1 MRRRILAALLW
12 MVAAP
17 AVLLMYGLW
26 GPQAE
31 AAPTESKSFVVERPL
46 AEFFH
51 ELDERERREQ
61 VRDWAVIGTLTHLG
75 ASAEQLAR
83 ATYESPPARLP
94 YLEELYSFERGR
106 GRRAYLGRR
115 VLLFRDAD
123 DPDPQ
128 ATIGRLADRVRMESG
143 ELPRAIEIYLVQDDL
158 DTGVIRI
165 ERAADVTTRELFSS
179 AYGYV
184 EAKVG
189 DEPEL
194 TRWLAQVDDLAL
206 AKMEPD
212 GRLKVGGRRF
222 AKTRTANLTSEDVAA
237 IYQARLQLA
246 AAREGAL
253 AAAKALP
260 EATFARASQRVD
272 LEKLLQARWHVGGQQ
287 RRDLLADLPPYE
299 QAILRRAF
307 AAAGKDDTPGFSL
320 DPEWLPDPKDP
331 SSPLVL
337 SKLRALSSHPCKE
350 LQQIVTT
357 GRVLLQT
364 EPDESRRSARAG
376 IAEGV
381 MRLGPMLESEEVCRA
396 LQAEVPA
403 VLASL
408 VAGLQS
414 ATPESWES
422 ALVEYHLLMQA
433 LRAEI
438 ESSPG
443 VLNVAVYAA
452 LEFYQYDSRVQCAR
466 YEGLAGTRV
475 GMTLFY
481 TDLLA
486 KLWESTDFGYSA
498 PVLAVPG
505 FRSTP
510 HQDLPVA
517 YQEEV
522 DKNPSTRIWFGPR
535 ATSVSRRSE
544 GRGVD
549 AESSFLFEH
558 RFTKIYAA
566 GRNPASPGQ
575 EVSPNESSRRTIGW
589 WDSHFDDVADHEQE
603 YHRQNQ
609 IMKWAL
615 VTAAF
620 DDGGRVAKAL
630 ASHPVRRDHLFA
642 SWQAANRRALRFS
655 EQLPA
660 LHAAI
665 PGRECIPILASYSFS
680 TMGGTR
686 SVTGGVSTVQRG
698 AARALPALNRA
709 APLGARKPFVADL
722 GQGTAGSATRPRPVL
737 RHRHVTF
744 EGGGMSLRPPVVK
757 FVGDREKTKAVEI
770 LAGKGE
776 GSIGS
781 LRAEPTRAG
790 TRLDWKNGAVENQR
804 LNLSQSAARSEG
816 SNAAPSAVPTR
827 DAADQLAKAGKVTAA
842 ARAYEQVRAGPATVE
857 SPVDRLARE
866 VVGDVAR
873 GRPQAALNK
882 LNTLARKGK
891 LLSPEA
897 RKILRPALTAESPAV
912 ARRFEQA
919 ITKSLPLNHQGESL
933 SVHRG
938 RLAVQRDVGRLE
950 VRRAPIDPQTDLSKH
965 VVYMDDRLR
974 SSREGLLPEVSGR
987 AAFWQRQRGVKLQEL
1002 DASAIGAAPDLLRET
1017 STGLVAGQPM
1027 GRGLSNIPHPR
1038 VFLLRRCDS
1047 DQSTQA
1053 TDDDC

>member
-12 MVAAP
+12 MVTVP
-17 AVLLMYGLW
+17 AMLFMYALW
-26 GPQAE
+26 GGPAE
-31 AAPTESKSFVVERPL
+31 AAPRESTSFVVEPPL

-75 ASAEQLAR
+75 ASAEQLAH

-123 DPDPQ
+123 DPDLQ
-128 ATIGRLADRVRMESG
+128 ATIGRLADRVRMENG
-143 ELPRAIEIYLVQDDL
+143 ELPRAVEIYLVQDDL

-165 ERAADVTTRELFSS
+165 ERAADVPSRELFSS

-194 TRWLAQVDDLAL
+194 ARWLAQVDDLTL
-206 AKMEPD
+206 ARMASD

-222 AKTRTANLTSEDVAA
+222 AKTRTSNITSEDVAA

-260 EATFARASQRVD
+260 EATLAHLAQLED
-272 LEKLLQARWHVGGQQ
+272 LEKLL
-287 RRDLLADLPPYE
+287 ADLPAAE
-299 QAILRRAF
+299 QAILRGAF
-307 AAAGKDDTPGFSL
+307 AVAGKDDTPGFSL

-331 SSPLVL
+331 QRPLLL
-337 SKLRALSSHPCKE
+337 SRLRAFSANPCKE
-350 LQQIVTT
+350 LQQIATT
-357 GRVLLQT
+357 GSALLQA
-364 EPDESRRSARAG
+364 EPDESRRSARVG
-376 IAEGV
+376 RAEEV
-381 MRLGPMLESEEVCRA
+381 MRLGPMLESEQVCRV

-408 VAGLQS
+408 VAGLQR
-414 ATPESWES
+414 ATTDSWES

-438 ESSPG
+438 ETSPG
-443 VLNVAVYAA
+443 VLNVAVYVA
-452 LEFYQYDSRVQCAR
+452 LEFYGFDSRVQCAR

-486 KLWESTDFGYSA
+486 KLWQSTDFGYSA
-498 PVLAVPG
+498 PILAVPG
-505 FRSTP
+505 FRSAP
-510 HQDLPVA
+510 HQDLPETLL
-517 YQEEV
+517 EETR
-522 DKNPSTRIWFGPR
+522 KNPNTRIWFGPR

-544 GRGVD
+544 GRGGD

-566 GRNPASPGQ
+566 GSNPANPGQ
-575 EVSPNESSRRTIGW
+575 EVSPNEESRRTIGW
-589 WDSHFDDVADHEQE
+589 WDWHFDEVADYEQE

-615 VTAAF
+615 VTAGFA
-620 DDGGRVAKAL
+620 DGDRVAKAL
-630 ASHPVRRDHLFA
+630 ASHPVRRDLLFA

-665 PGRECIPILASYSFS
+665 PGRECIPILASYPFS
-680 TMGGTR
+680 SMGSTR
-686 SVTGGVSTVQRG
+686 VVWGGVSTVQRG
-698 AARALPALNRA
+698 AARALPPLNRA

-737 RHRHVTF
+737 QHRHVTF
-744 EGGGMSLRPPVVK
+744 EGAGSNIAGSSGGMPFRPPVVK
-757 FVGDREKTKAVEI
+757 FVGDREKTKALKI
-770 LAGKGE
+770 LAGEGD

-781 LRAEPTRAG
+781 LRAERTSAG
-790 TRLDWKNGAVENQR
+790 TRLGWQNGGVENQR
-804 LNLSQSAARSEG
+804 LDLSQSAARSEG
-816 SNAAPSAVPTR
+816 SNRARNDAPTR
-827 DAADQLAKAGKVTAA
+827 DTADRLAKEGKVTEA
-842 ARAYEQVRAGPATVE
+842 ARVYEQVKAGPATVE
-857 SPVDRLARE
+857 SPVERLARE
-866 VVGDVAR
+866 VVVDVAR
-873 GRPQAALNK
+873 GRPLAARAK
-882 LNTLARKGK
+882 LDSLAQQGK
-891 LLSPEA
+891 QLSPEA
-897 RKILRPALTAESPAV
+897 QEILRPALTKESPAV

-919 ITKSLPLNHQGESL
+919 SAQSIPLSHQGESVI
-933 SVHRG
+933 VHRG
-938 RLAVQRDVGRLE
+938 RLAVHRDVGQLP
-950 VRRAPIDPQTDLSKH
+950 VRREPIDPQTDLSKH
-965 VVYMDDRLR
+965 VVFVDDRLR
-974 SSREGLLPEVSGR
+974 SAREGLLPEVSGT
-987 AAFWQRQRGVKLQEL
+987 AASWQHQRGVKLEEL
-1002 DASAIGAAPDLLRET
+1002 DASTIGAAPDRLRET
-1017 STGLVAGQPM
+1017 STGLVAEQQVARSPSDM
-1027 GRGLSNIPHPR
+1027 AIPYRR
-1038 VFLLRRCDS
+1038 VFRLRKCDS
-1047 DQSTQA
+1047 DKSTQ
-1053 TDDDC
+1053 TTNDDC